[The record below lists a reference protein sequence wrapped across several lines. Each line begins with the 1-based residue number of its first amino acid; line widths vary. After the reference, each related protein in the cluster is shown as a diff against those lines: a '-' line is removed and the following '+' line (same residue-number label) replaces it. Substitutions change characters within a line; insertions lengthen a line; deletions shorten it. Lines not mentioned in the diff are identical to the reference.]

1 MPTSTRTKTDN
12 TIAKLS
18 FLGRPY
24 TVQTSRFPHQHTQ
37 CLQGDPPPPLV
48 KLWSSPGGGTG
59 EAVPAGRRQQLML
72 AAIPAASNRM

>member
-37 CLQGDPPPPLV
+37 CLQGDPPPLV